1 MGKTNKTPGL
11 GDRMKSYENVNRF
24 YLTRRMPLIIRI
36 DGRAFHTFCRGFKK
50 PYDRI
55 FAESMQATALNLCK
69 NIEGCKL
76 AYTQSDEISLLLTDY
91 DELNT
96 QAWFDKNLQ
105 KIVSISASLATLYF
119 NKSFKDLSEEWCKNH
134 GKSYYSVWNDSEEDD
149 KYYDVLRKAQST
161 ATFDSRAFC
170 LPKEEVANYYIWR
183 QKDATR
189 NSINSLAQANFSH
202 KSLQGLNVN
211 QVQDKLV
218 NEKGINWNDQL
229 TEFKRGICCVKT
241 EEGWKIDK
249 EIPVFTED
257 RNYIERF
264 I

>member
-1 MGKTNKTPGL
+1 MGKTNKSPGL
-11 GDRMKSYENVNRF
+11 GDRMKGYENINRY

-55 FAESMQATALNLCK
+55 FAESMQTTALNLCK

-91 DELNT
+91 DELET

-105 KIVSISASLATLYF
+105 KIVSISASMTTLYF
-119 NKSFKDLSEEWCKNH
+119 NEAFKNLSDRWCE
-134 GKSYYSVWNDSEEDD
+134 SYSESWNTNKEDD
-149 KYYDVLRKAQST
+149 KYFEVLKKSQFKAM
-161 ATFDSRAFC
+161 FDSRAFC
-170 LPKEEVANYYIWR
+170 IPKEDCVNYFIWR
-183 QKDATR
+183 GKDATR

-264 I
+264 V

>member
-119 NKSFKDLSEEWCKNH
+119 NTSFKDLSEK
-134 GKSYYSVWNDSEEDD
+134 YYEAWNYTEEDS
-149 KYYDVLRKAQST
+149 KYYWTLGRAEFT

-183 QKDATR
+183 QKDATK

-218 NEKGINWNDQL
+218 NEKGINWNDQP
-229 TEFKRGICCVKT
+229 TEFKRGTCCIKT

-257 RNYIERF
+257 RSYIERF

>member
-1 MGKTNKTPGL
+1 MKTL
-11 GDRMKSYENVNRF
+11 EQRMKDYENVNRF
-24 YLTRRMPLIIRI
+24 YLTRRTPMIIRI
-36 DGRAFHTFCRGFKK
+36 DGRAFHTFCKGLKK
-50 PYDRI
+50 PYDKV
-55 FAESMQATALNLCK
+55 FAESMQATTLNLCK

-91 DELNT
+91 DELET

-119 NKSFKDLSEEWCKNH
+119 NKSFKDLSDSWCDN
-134 GKSYYSVWNDSEEDD
+134 YYQIWNTSKEDD
-149 KYYDVLRKAQST
+149 KYFETLCNRQFT

-170 LPKEEVANYYIWR
+170 LPKEEVANYFVWR

-218 NEKGINWNDQL
+218 NEKGINWNDQP
-229 TEFKRGICCVKT
+229 TEFKRGICCIKT
-241 EEGWKIDK
+241 NEGWKIDK
-249 EIPVFTED
+249 EIPIFTED
-257 RNYIERF
+257 RNYIERY

>member
-11 GDRMKSYENVNRF
+11 GDRMKVYENVNRF
-24 YLTRRMPLIIRI
+24 YLTKRMPLIIRI
-36 DGRAFHTFCRGFKK
+36 DGRAFHTFCKGFKK
-50 PYDRI
+50 PYDLI
-55 FAESMQATALNLCK
+55 FAQSMQATAFNLCK

-91 DELNT
+91 DELET

-105 KIVSISASLATLYF
+105 KIISISASMATLYF
-119 NKSFKDLSEEWCKNH
+119 NKSFKDLSEEWCE
-134 GKSYYSVWNDSEEDD
+134 SYYEAWNNSEEDNR
-149 KYYDVLRKAQST
+149 YYNTLRKAQFT

-170 LPKEEVANYYIWR
+170 LPKEEVANYFVWR

-211 QVQDKLV
+211 QVQDRLV
-218 NEKGINWNDQL
+218 SEKGINWNDQP
-229 TEFKRGICCVKT
+229 TEFKRGTCCIKA
-241 EEGWKIDK
+241 EDGWKIDK

-257 RNYIERF
+257 RDYIERYF
-264 I
+264 

>member
-11 GDRMKSYENVNRF
+11 GDRMKDYENVNRF

-36 DGRAFHTFCRGFKK
+36 DGRAFHTFCRGLKK

-55 FAESMQATALNLCK
+55 FAESMQATTINLCK

-91 DELNT
+91 DELET

-119 NKSFKDLSEEWCKNH
+119 NKAFKDLSEEWCE
-134 GKSYYSVWNDSEEDD
+134 SYYSAWNNSEEDD
-149 KYYDVLRKAQST
+149 KYYDTLRKSQFS

-170 LPKEEVANYYIWR
+170 LPKEEIANYYI
-183 QKDATR
+183 
-189 NSINSLAQANFSH
+189 
-202 KSLQGLNVN
+202 
-211 QVQDKLV
+211 
-218 NEKGINWNDQL
+218 
-229 TEFKRGICCVKT
+229 
-241 EEGWKIDK
+241 
-249 EIPVFTED
+249 
-257 RNYIERF
+257 
-264 I
+264 

>member
-11 GDRMKSYENVNRF
+11 GDRMKVYENVNRF
-24 YLTRRMPLIIRI
+24 YLTKRMPLIIRI

-50 PYDRI
+50 PYDLI
-55 FAESMQATALNLCK
+55 FAKSMQLTVFNLCK

-91 DELNT
+91 DELET

-105 KIVSISASLATLYF
+105 KIVSISASMATLYF
-119 NKSFKDLSEEWCKNH
+119 NKSFKDLSEEWCE
-134 GKSYYSVWNDSEEDD
+134 SYYSAWNNSEEDNR
-149 KYYDVLRKAQST
+149 YYDTLRKAQFT

-170 LPKEEVANYYIWR
+170 IPKEDCANYFIWR

-218 NEKGINWNDQL
+218 NEKGINWNDQS
-229 TEFKRGICCVKT
+229 TEFKRGTCCIKT
-241 EEGWKIDK
+241 NEGWKIDK

-257 RNYIERF
+257 RDYIERF

>member
-1 MGKTNKTPGL
+1 MGKTNKIPGL
-11 GDRMKSYENVNRF
+11 GDRMKDYENVNRF
-24 YLTRRMPLIIRI
+24 YLTRRTPLIIRI
-36 DGRAFHTFCRGFKK
+36 DGRAFHTFCRGLKK
-50 PYDRI
+50 PYDKI
-55 FAESMQATALNLCK
+55 FAESMQVTTLNLCK
-69 NIEGCKL
+69 NIENCKL

-91 DELNT
+91 DELET

-119 NKSFKDLSEEWCKNH
+119 NKSFKDLSDKERWE
-134 GKSYYSVWNDSEEDD
+134 SYYSIWNTPEEDD
-149 KYYDVLRKAQST
+149 KYYDTLRKAQFT
-161 ATFDSRAFC
+161 AIFDSRAFC
-170 LPKEEVANYYIWR
+170 IPKEEVANYFVWR

-218 NEKGINWNDQL
+218 NEKGINWNDQP
-229 TEFKRGICCVKT
+229 TEFKRGICCIKT

-249 EIPVFTED
+249 EIPIFTED

>member
-11 GDRMKSYENVNRF
+11 GDRMKEYENVNRL

-36 DGRAFHTFCRGFKK
+36 DGRAFHTFCRGLKK
-50 PYDRI
+50 PYDEI
-55 FAESMQATALNLCK
+55 FAESMRATALNLCK

-91 DELNT
+91 DELET

-119 NKSFKDLSEEWCKNH
+119 NKSFKDLSDKERWE
-134 GKSYYSVWNDSEEDD
+134 SYYNVWNNSEEDD
-149 KYYDVLRKAQST
+149 KYCDTLRKVQFT

-170 LPKEEVANYYIWR
+170 IPKEGVTNYFIFR
-183 QKDATR
+183 QKDAIR
-189 NSINSLAQANFSH
+189 NSINALGQANFSH
-202 KSLQGLNVN
+202 KSLQGLNTS

-218 NEKGINWNDQL
+218 NEKGINWADQP
-229 TEFKRGICCVKT
+229 TEFKRGTCCIKN
-241 EEGWKIDK
+241 EDGWKIDK
-249 EIPVFTED
+249 EIPIFTED
-257 RNYIERF
+257 RDYIERYV
-264 I
+264 

>member
-1 MGKTNKTPGL
+1 MGKTSKTPGL
-11 GDRMKSYENVNRF
+11 GDRMKDYENVNRF
-24 YLTRRMPLIIRI
+24 YLTRRTPMIIRI
-36 DGRAFHTFCRGFKK
+36 DGRAFHTFCKGLKK
-50 PYDRI
+50 PYDKV
-55 FAESMQATALNLCK
+55 FAESMQATTLNLCK
-69 NIEGCKL
+69 SIEGCKL
-76 AYTQSDEISLLLTDY
+76 SYTQSDEISLLLTDY
-91 DELNT
+91 DELET

-119 NKSFKDLSEEWCKNH
+119 NKSFKDLSDSWCDN
-134 GKSYYSVWNDSEEDD
+134 YYQIWNTSKEDD
-149 KYYDVLRKAQST
+149 KYFETLCNRQFT

-170 LPKEEVANYYIWR
+170 LPKEEVANYFVWR

-218 NEKGINWNDQL
+218 NEKGINWNDQP
-229 TEFKRGICCVKT
+229 TEFKRGICCIKT
-241 EEGWKIDK
+241 NEGWKIDK

-257 RNYIERF
+257 RNYIERY

>member
-1 MGKTNKTPGL
+1 MKTL
-11 GDRMKSYENVNRF
+11 EQRMKEYENVNRF
-24 YLTRRMPLIIRI
+24 YLTRRTPIIIRI
-36 DGRAFHTFCRGFKK
+36 DGRAFHTFCKGFKK

-91 DELNT
+91 DELET

-119 NKSFKDLSEEWCKNH
+119 NKSFKDLSEQWFER
-134 GKSYYSVWNDSEEDD
+134 YYEAWNNSKEDD
-149 KYYDVLRKAQST
+149 KYFETLCNRQFT

-170 LPKEEVANYYIWR
+170 LPKEEVANYYVWR

-229 TEFKRGICCVKT
+229 TEFKRGICCIKT

-257 RNYIERF
+257 RNYIERL

>member
-1 MGKTNKTPGL
+1 MKTL
-11 GDRMKSYENVNRF
+11 EQRMKDYENVNRF
-24 YLTRRMPLIIRI
+24 YLTRRTPMIIRI
-36 DGRAFHTFCRGFKK
+36 DGRAFHTFCKGLKK

-55 FAESMQATALNLCK
+55 FAESMQATTLNLCK

-91 DELNT
+91 DELET

-119 NKSFKDLSEEWCKNH
+119 NKSFNDLSEEWFER
-134 GKSYYSVWNDSEEDD
+134 YYEAWNNSEEDD
-149 KYYDVLRKAQST
+149 KYFGTLCNRQFT

-229 TEFKRGICCVKT
+229 TEFKRGICCIKT

>member
-11 GDRMKSYENVNRF
+11 GDRMKDYENVNRF

-36 DGRAFHTFCRGFKK
+36 DGRAFHTLCRGLKK

-55 FAESMQATALNLCK
+55 FAKSMQATTLNLCK

-91 DELNT
+91 DELET
-96 QAWFDKNLQ
+96 QEWFDKNLQ

-119 NKSFKDLSEEWCKNH
+119 NKSFKDLSDKERWE
-134 GKSYYSVWNDSEEDD
+134 SYYNVWDNFEEDD
-149 KYYDVLRKAQST
+149 KYYDTLRKAQFT

-170 LPKEEVANYYIWR
+170 LPKEEVANYFVWR

-218 NEKGINWNDQL
+218 NEKGINWNDQP
-229 TEFKRGICCVKT
+229 TEFKRGICCIKT
-241 EEGWKIDK
+241 EEGWEIDK

-257 RNYIERF
+257 RNYIERS

>member
-11 GDRMKSYENVNRF
+11 GDRMKDYENVNRF

-36 DGRAFHTFCRGFKK
+36 DGRAFHTFCRGLKK

-55 FAESMQATALNLCK
+55 FAESMQATTLNLCK

-91 DELNT
+91 DELET

-119 NKSFKDLSEEWCKNH
+119 NTSFKDLSEEWWRSNNH
-134 GKSYYSVWNDSEEDD
+134 LARYISDEDS
-149 KYYDVLRKAQST
+149 KYFETLCNRKFT

-229 TEFKRGICCVKT
+229 TEFKRGICCIKT

>member
-11 GDRMKSYENVNRF
+11 GDRMKDYENVNRF

-36 DGRAFHTFCRGFKK
+36 DGRAFHTFCRGLKK

-91 DELNT
+91 DELET

-119 NKSFKDLSEEWCKNH
+119 NTSFKDVSEKWFER
-134 GKSYYSVWNDSEEDD
+134 YYEAWNYTEEDS
-149 KYYDVLRKAQST
+149 KYYCTLGRAEFT

-218 NEKGINWNDQL
+218 NEKGINWNDQP
-229 TEFKRGICCVKT
+229 TEFKRGTCCIKT

-257 RNYIERF
+257 RNYVERF

>member
-1 MGKTNKTPGL
+1 MGKTNKTPGP
-11 GDRMKSYENVNRF
+11 GDRMKEYENVNRF
-24 YLTRRMPLIIRI
+24 YLTRRAPLIIRI
-36 DGRAFHTFCRGFKK
+36 DGRAFHTFCRGLKK
-50 PYDRI
+50 PYDET
-55 FAESMQATALNLCK
+55 FAKSMQATTLNLCK

-91 DELNT
+91 DELET

-105 KIVSISASLATLYF
+105 KIVSISASIATLYF
-119 NKSFKDLSEEWCKNH
+119 NEAFKDLADRWCENYYQAWNTSEE
-134 GKSYYSVWNDSEEDD
+134 ED
-149 KYYDVLRKAQST
+149 KYFETLCNRQFT

-170 LPKEEVANYYIWR
+170 LPKEEVANYFVWR

-218 NEKGINWNDQL
+218 NEKGINWNDQP
-229 TEFKRGICCVKT
+229 TEFKRGICCIKT
-241 EEGWKIDK
+241 EEGWTVDK

-257 RNYIERF
+257 RNYVERF

>member
-11 GDRMKSYENVNRF
+11 GDRMKCYENVNRF

-36 DGRAFHTFCRGFKK
+36 DGRAFHTLCKGFKK

-55 FAESMQATALNLCK
+55 FAESMQTTMLNLCK

-91 DELNT
+91 DELET

-119 NKSFKDLSEEWCKNH
+119 NISFNDLSEEWFER
-134 GKSYYSVWNDSEEDD
+134 YYEAWNNSKEDD
-149 KYYDVLRKAQST
+149 EYFKTLCNKQFK

-229 TEFKRGICCVKT
+229 TEFKRGICCIKT

-249 EIPVFTED
+249 EIPIFTED
-257 RNYIERF
+257 RNYIERL

>member
-1 MGKTNKTPGL
+1 MGKTDKMPGL

-119 NKSFKDLSEEWCKNH
+119 NKSFKDLSEDWFER
-134 GKSYYSVWNDSEEDD
+134 YYEAWNYTEEDS
-149 KYYDVLRKAQST
+149 KYYWTLGRAEFT

-170 LPKEEVANYYIWR
+170 LPKEEIANYYIWR

-218 NEKGINWNDQL
+218 NEKSINWNDQP
-229 TEFKRGICCVKT
+229 TEFKRGTCCIKT

-257 RNYIERF
+257 RNYVERF

>member
-11 GDRMKSYENVNRF
+11 GDRMKDYENVTRF

-36 DGRAFHTFCRGFKK
+36 DGRAFHTFCKGLEK

-55 FAESMQATALNLCK
+55 FAKSMQATAFNLCK

-91 DELNT
+91 DELET
-96 QAWFDKNLQ
+96 QVWFDKNLQ
-105 KIVSISASLATLYF
+105 KIVSISASMATLYF
-119 NKSFKDLSEEWCKNH
+119 NEAFKDLADRWCEDYYYQAWNTSEE
-134 GKSYYSVWNDSEEDD
+134 EDR
-149 KYYDVLRKAQST
+149 YFETLCNRQFT

-170 LPKEEVANYYIWR
+170 IPKEEVANYFIFR

-189 NSINSLAQANFSH
+189 NSINALGQANFSH

-218 NEKGINWNDQL
+218 KEKGINWNDQSV
-229 TEFKRGICCVKT
+229 EFKRGTCCIKT
-241 EEGWKIDK
+241 EEGWTIDE

-257 RNYIERF
+257 RNYIERL

>member
-1 MGKTNKTPGL
+1 MARTNGTPGL
-11 GDRMKSYENVNRF
+11 GDRMKAYENINRY
-24 YLTRRMPLIIRI
+24 YLTRRMPLVIRV
-36 DGRAFHTFCRGFKK
+36 DGRAFHTFCKGFEK
-50 PYDRI
+50 PYDHL
-55 FAESMQATALNLCK
+55 FAKSMQATAFNLCK

-91 DELNT
+91 DELET

-119 NKSFKDLSEEWCKNH
+119 NKSFKDLSEEWCE
-134 GKSYYSVWNDSEEDD
+134 SYYGAWNHSEEDD
-149 KYYDVLRKAQST
+149 KYYDTLRKAQFT

-170 LPKEEVANYYIWR
+170 IPKEDVANYFIWR

-189 NSINSLAQANFSH
+189 NSINALGQANFSH

-211 QVQDKLV
+211 QVQDKLLT
-218 NEKGINWNDQL
+218 EKGINWNDQSI
-229 TEFKRGICCVKT
+229 EFKRGICCIKG
-241 EEGWKIDK
+241 EDGWKIDEK
-249 EIPVFTED
+249 IPIFTED

>member
-1 MGKTNKTPGL
+1 
-11 GDRMKSYENVNRF
+11 
-24 YLTRRMPLIIRI
+24 
-36 DGRAFHTFCRGFKK
+36 
-50 PYDRI
+50 
-55 FAESMQATALNLCK
+55 MQATALNLCK

-119 NKSFKDLSEEWCKNH
+119 NKSFKDLSEEWFER
-134 GKSYYSVWNDSEEDD
+134 YYEAWNYTEEDS
-149 KYYDVLRKAQST
+149 KYYWTLERVEFT

-211 QVQDKLV
+211 QVQDKLI

-229 TEFKRGICCVKT
+229 TEFKRGVCCIKT

>member
-11 GDRMKSYENVNRF
+11 GDRMKDYENVNRF
-24 YLTRRMPLIIRI
+24 YLTRRMPLVIRL
-36 DGRAFHTFCRGFKK
+36 DGRAFHTFCKGLEK
-50 PYDRI
+50 PYDGI
-55 FAESMQATALNLCK
+55 FAKSMQATAFNLCK

-76 AYTQSDEISLLLTDY
+76 AYTQSDEISLLLIDY
-91 DELNT
+91 DELET

-105 KIVSISASLATLYF
+105 KMVSTSSSMATLYF
-119 NKSFKDLSEEWCKNH
+119 NVAFKELADCWCED
-134 GKSYYSVWNDSEEDD
+134 YYYPAWNTSEEDD
-149 KYYDVLRKAQST
+149 KYYDALRKAQFT

-229 TEFKRGICCVKT
+229 TEFKRGICCIKT

-249 EIPVFTED
+249 EIPIFTED

>member
-11 GDRMKSYENVNRF
+11 GDRMKVYENVNRF
-24 YLTRRMPLIIRI
+24 YLTKRMPLIIRI

-50 PYDRI
+50 PYDLI
-55 FAESMQATALNLCK
+55 FAKSMQETAFNLCK

-91 DELNT
+91 DELET
-96 QAWFDKNLQ
+96 QPWFDKNLQ
-105 KIVSISASLATLYF
+105 KIVSISASMATLYF
-119 NKSFKDLSEEWCKNH
+119 NEAFKDLSEEWCE
-134 GKSYYSVWNDSEEDD
+134 SYYEVWNNSEEDD
-149 KYYDVLRKAQST
+149 KYYNTLKKAQFK
-161 ATFDSRAFC
+161 AMFDSRAFC
-170 LPKEEVANYYIWR
+170 IPKEEVANYFIWR

-189 NSINSLAQANFSH
+189 NSINSLGQAYFSQ
-202 KSLQGLNVN
+202 KVLQGLNVN

-218 NEKGINWNDQL
+218 SEKGINWNDQP
-229 TEFKRGICCVKT
+229 TEFKRGTCCIKA
-241 EEGWKIDK
+241 EDGWKIDK

-257 RNYIERF
+257 RDYIERY

>member
-11 GDRMKSYENVNRF
+11 GDRMKDYENVNRF
-24 YLTRRMPLIIRI
+24 YLTRRTPMIIRI
-36 DGRAFHTFCRGFKK
+36 DGRAFHTFCKGLKK
-50 PYDRI
+50 PYDKV
-55 FAESMQATALNLCK
+55 FAESMQATTLNLCK
-69 NIEGCKL
+69 SIEGCKL

-91 DELNT
+91 DELET

-119 NKSFKDLSEEWCKNH
+119 NKSFKDLSDSWCDN
-134 GKSYYSVWNDSEEDD
+134 YYQIWNTSKEDD
-149 KYYDVLRKAQST
+149 KYFETLCNRQFT
-161 ATFDSRAFC
+161 ATFDSRTFC
-170 LPKEEVANYYIWR
+170 LPKEEVTNYFVWR

-218 NEKGINWNDQL
+218 NEKGINWNDQP
-229 TEFKRGICCVKT
+229 TEFKRGICCIKT

-257 RNYIERF
+257 RNYIERY